1 MANLVI
7 DIGNSANKIAVFE
20 NDEILFQEV
29 SELSFQQNIKAITTS
44 YVIENIII
52 SSVKNDV
59 DIDEKQIA
67 EKFNYIKFNSDT
79 KIPIHNKYKSPKSLG
94 LDRLAAV
101 IGANHIFPNN
111 NVLVIDAGT
120 CITYDKIDESANYY
134 GGSISPGIKMRFK
147 AMNQFTAKLP
157 LVNFETS
164 FNQNFGNDSINSML
178 SGVING
184 VIYEAEGF
192 IKNHLEKNSNLK
204 IILCGGDAAF
214 FDTRFKNSIFAH
226 LISYEPL
233 LVLKGLNT
241 VVKYQHDHK

>member
-7 DIGNSANKIAVFE
+7 DVGNSANKIAVFD
-20 NDEILFQEV
+20 NDEILFQKI
-29 SELSFQQNIKAITTS
+29 SELNLQQDIKTITTS
-44 YVIENIII
+44 YLIENIIV

-59 DIDEKQIA
+59 DINELQIK
-67 EKFNYIKFNSDT
+67 EKFNYLEFNSDT
-79 KIPIHNKYKSPKSLG
+79 KIPIYNKYKSHKSLG

-101 IGANHIFPNN
+101 IGANNIFPNHA
-111 NVLVIDAGT
+111 VLVIDAGT
-120 CITYDKIDESANYY
+120 CITYDKIDENANYY

-157 LVNFETS
+157 LVEFETS
-164 FNQNFGNDSINSML
+164 FNGNFGDDSITSML

-184 VIYEAEGF
+184 VIYELEGF
-192 IKNHLEKNSNLK
+192 IKNHLKINPNLK

>member
-7 DIGNSANKIAVFE
+7 DVGNSANKIAVFDK
-20 NDEILFQEV
+20 DEILFQEV
-29 SELSFQQNIKAITTS
+29 SYLSLQQNIKTLTTS
-44 YVIENIII
+44 HFIESIII
-52 SSVKNDV
+52 SSVKKDV
-59 DIDEKQIA
+59 DIDERQIA

-79 KIPIHNKYKSPKSLG
+79 KIPIHNKYKSPQSLG

-101 IGANHIFPNN
+101 IGAKHIFPNN

-120 CITYDKIDESANYY
+120 CITYDQIDENANYY
-134 GGSISPGIKMRFK
+134 GGSISPGISMRFK

-157 LVNFETS
+157 LVDLDSS
-164 FNQNFGNDSINSML
+164 FAENFGNDSITSML

-184 VIYEAEGF
+184 VIYEVEGF
-192 IKNHLEKNSNLK
+192 IKNYLEINPSLK

>member
-44 YVIENIII
+44 HVIENIII

-79 KIPIHNKYKSPKSLG
+79 KIPIHNKYKCPKSLG

-120 CITYDKIDESANYY
+120 CITYDTIDESANYY

>member
-7 DIGNSANKIAVFE
+7 DVGNSANKIAVFDK
-20 NDEILFQEV
+20 DELLYQEV
-29 SELSFQQNIKAITTS
+29 SALSLQQNIKALTTS
-44 YVIENIII
+44 YTIKNIII
-52 SSVKNDV
+52 SSVKND
-59 DIDEKQIA
+59 DDNDKNQITGA
-67 EKFNYIKFNSDT
+67 FKYIKFNSDT

-101 IGANHIFPNN
+101 IGANNIFPNH

-120 CITYDKIDESANYY
+120 CITYDTIDESANYY
-134 GGSISPGIKMRFK
+134 GGSISPGIKMRFN
-147 AMNQFTAKLP
+147 AMNHFTAKLP
-157 LVNFETS
+157 LVNFESS
-164 FNQNFGNDSINSML
+164 FNQIFGNDSISSML

-184 VIYEAEGF
+184 VIYEVEGF
-192 IKNHLEKNSNLK
+192 IKNHLKINPNLK

-226 LISYEPL
+226 LISYEPN
-233 LVLKGLNT
+233 LVLIGLNT